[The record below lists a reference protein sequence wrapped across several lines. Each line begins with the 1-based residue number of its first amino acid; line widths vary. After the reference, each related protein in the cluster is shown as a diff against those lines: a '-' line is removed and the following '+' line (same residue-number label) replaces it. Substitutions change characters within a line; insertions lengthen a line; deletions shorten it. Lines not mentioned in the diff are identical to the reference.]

1 MPNSFVTPWTLPR
14 HTLLSTEFPRQ
25 DYWNGLPFP
34 STEYLSDPGIECI
47 SLALQAD
54 SLSLNHSQRWILLGK
69 ISYVQW
75 NIQIYFIFI

>member
-1 MPNSFVTPWTLPR
+1 MLNSFVTPWTLPC
-14 HTLLSTEFPRQ
+14 HTLLSMEFPRQ

-34 STEYLSDPGIECI
+34 SAEYLPDPGIECL

-54 SLSLNHSQRWILLGK
+54 SLSLCHSQRWILLGK
-69 ISYVQW
+69 ISYVQC